1 VAAERILQPTR
12 QANMSAVETI
22 FPGLPAPPPEPIV
35 EATQIIETVGVEVLE
50 ESLGNVEDGP
60 KTPANG
66 NDVIPFASTLRRV
79 G

>member
-1 VAAERILQPTR
+1 
-12 QANMSAVETI
+12 MSAVETI
-22 FPGLPAPPPEPIV
+22 FPSVPAPSPEHVV

-50 ESLGNVEDGP
+50 ESLGNVEDGL
-60 KTPANG
+60 KTPANA

>member
-1 VAAERILQPTR
+1 
-12 QANMSAVETI
+12 MSAVETI
-22 FPGLPAPPPEPIV
+22 FPCPPAPAPAPEI
-35 EATQIIETVGVEVLE
+35 EATQVIETVGVEVLDD
-50 ESLGNVEDGP
+50 SLGNVEDGP